1 MATDPTTKNALDL
14 ITGALRKTGE
24 YAAGE
29 PISNEDANAALD
41 SLNGLLD
48 VLSNEHLAVYNNNE
62 NIISL
67 TPGKST
73 YTVGVGGEVNIQ
85 RPLRI
90 TQAYSRLT
98 TSGSPVDF
106 PCDLVDT
113 DGYTSIGLKQQPGP
127 WPKRAYYNASFPLAQ
142 LYLWPVPTQAAEFHF
157 WTDMLFQPESLT
169 STVSLPQGYYLFL
182 QYALAEVLCADY
194 GIPVPPDTRRLA
206 EKYKKIL
213 KGNNSTPDRIA
224 AMDGAIL
231 PRGAND
237 AGFILTGGF

>member
-1 MATDPTTKNALDL
+1 MANDPTTKTALDL
-14 ITGALRKTGE
+14 ITGALRKTGQ

-29 PISNEDANAALD
+29 PISADDLNAALD

-48 VLSNEHLAVYNNNE
+48 MWSNESLAIYNNNE
-62 NIISL
+62 NTVIL
-67 TPGKST
+67 TAGKNV
-73 YTVGVGGEVNIQ
+73 YTVGVGGEINIQ

-106 PCDLVDT
+106 PCDMVDT
-113 DGYTSIGLKQQPGP
+113 DGYTSIGLKKQPGP
-127 WPKRAYYNASFPLAQ
+127 WAKRAYYNANFPLAQ
-142 LYLWPVPTQAAEFHF
+142 LFLWPVPTQAVEFHF
-157 WTDMLFQPESLT
+157 WSDMLFQPEALT
-169 STVSLPQGYYLFL
+169 DTVALPQGYYLAL
-182 QYALAEVLCADY
+182 QHGLAEVLCIEY
-194 GIPVPPDTRRLA
+194 GIPVPPDIRRLA

-213 KGNNSTPDRIA
+213 KSNNASPDRIA

-237 AGFILTGGF
+237 ASFILTGGF

>member
-1 MATDPTTKNALDL
+1 MATDPTAKTALDL

-29 PISNEDANAALD
+29 PLSSEDANAALD

-48 VLSNEHLAVYNNNE
+48 VWSNESLAIYNNNE
-62 NIISL
+62 NTVSL
-67 TPGKST
+67 TPGKYV
-73 YTVGVGGEVNIQ
+73 YTVGVGGEINIQ

-113 DGYTSIGLKQQPGP
+113 EGYTSIGLKQQPGP
-127 WPKRAYYNASFPLAQ
+127 WPKRAYYNANFPLAQ
-142 LYLWPVPTQAAEFHF
+142 LFLWPVPTQAAEFHF

-169 STVSLPQGYYLFL
+169 STAALPQGYYLAL
-182 QYALAEVLCADY
+182 QYGLAEVLCADY
-194 GIPVPPDTRRLA
+194 GIPVPPDVRRLA
-206 EKYKKIL
+206 AQYKKAI
-213 KGNNSTPDRIA
+213 KGNNATPDRMVA
-224 AMDGAIL
+224 LDAGIL